1 MVEVLVFAAV
11 PVSALLA
18 WWASGAITR
27 AVGAR
32 LVLTTVWALAPS
44 LLTALAVG
52 AWPLLLVHML
62 LPLLALALGRA
73 IGLPHKVSQASV
85 SAAAAGVCCC
95 W

>member
-1 MVEVLVFAAV
+1 M
-11 PVSALLA
+11 
-18 WWASGAITR
+18 
-27 AVGAR
+27 
-32 LVLTTVWALAPS
+32 LTTVWALAPS

-85 SAAAAGVCCC
+85 SAAAAGGLLLLVIVPCSPCSCCSAPWRWC
-95 W
+95 